1 MTQVTHVL
9 QSTCHCEKVETP
21 PTRAQSRCFRTSF
34 CTVRWWRL
42 ASEVQTTVGTWSGW
56 ELNSIFSVGRK
67 FLYVYVKS
75 FDSPRWEWENHYS
88 DPYLVGCCSY
98 PKDST
103 CSDSDGCAKLTAAVG
118 SLRHAANWKHQAHAI
133 VFSAPRIAPKTTA
146 NSLGFPT
153 TTWGYVPRYAPGI
166 PTQSR
171 RRRYHSYSV
180 CPNYPVNKNPLLWTF
195 ARGLESEFA
204 IAGPLICV
212 FRVWFVESDVL
223 VDLIGQTRLWNT
235 YWQKS
240 RHVTVSSSG
249 YSLWRI
255 PCFDPLIGSQQN
267 TWNSRKWQLT
277 YLTYFCPSPWK
288 LGRNPRNN
296 TSFSDRTT
304 VILGLSILISCG
316 LLFILADAIPWQVLS
331 GFRPCIFCN
340 WCALRSAWV
349 FLGNWDGLNTTRWS
363 IRLANLTWRLD

>member
-1 MTQVTHVL
+1 MNF
-9 QSTCHCEKVETP
+9 
-21 PTRAQSRCFRTSF
+21 RARAGIRICDRWALDMCFQGMVCKIRR
-34 CTVRWWRL
+34 VGWLIL
-42 ASEVQTTVGTWSGW
+42 AKRDFGT
-56 ELNSIFSVGRK
+56 
-67 FLYVYVKS
+67 
-75 FDSPRWEWENHYS
+75 
-88 DPYLVGCCSY
+88 
-98 PKDST
+98 
-103 CSDSDGCAKLTAAVG
+103 
-118 SLRHAANWKHQAHAI
+118 
-133 VFSAPRIAPKTTA
+133 
-146 NSLGFPT
+146 
-153 TTWGYVPRYAPGI
+153 
-166 PTQSR
+166 
-171 RRRYHSYSV
+171 
-180 CPNYPVNKNPLLWTF
+180 
-195 ARGLESEFA
+195 
-204 IAGPLICV
+204 
-212 FRVWFVESDVL
+212 
-223 VDLIGQTRLWNT
+223 LIGKKVVMWPFRP
-235 YWQKS
+235 
-240 RHVTVSSSG
+240 VEG

-316 LLFILADAIPWQVLS
+316 LLFILVDAIPWQVLS

>member
-1 MTQVTHVL
+1 MTHVTHVL

-56 ELNSIFSVGRK
+56 ELNSIFSVCRK

-153 TTWGYVPRYAPGI
+153 ITWGYVPRYAPGI

-212 FRVWFVESDVL
+212 FRVWFVKSDVL
-223 VDLIGQTRLWNT
+223 VDL
-235 YWQKS
+235 YWPNETLEHLLAKKS
-240 RHVTVSSSG
+240 SCDRFVQWKGIHFGAFLV
-249 YSLWRI
+249 
-255 PCFDPLIGSQQN
+255 LIHWSEANKTHETHGN
-267 TWNSRKWQLT
+267 
-277 YLTYFCPSPWK
+277 
-288 LGRNPRNN
+288 
-296 TSFSDRTT
+296 
-304 VILGLSILISCG
+304 
-316 LLFILADAIPWQVLS
+316 
-331 GFRPCIFCN
+331 
-340 WCALRSAWV
+340 
-349 FLGNWDGLNTTRWS
+349 GNWHTLPTFVLHLEN
-363 IRLANLTWRLD
+363 